1 MEHIYKEK
9 YKMFTTLLALANG
22 VDCGKNKIS
31 SLLIRWN
38 RDACM
43 SSLFRAKRYDE
54 LYSCVFNQLKSG
66 SNFYKRILAG
76 IAGCIQ
82 NKDIKSAFIIARE
95 NITNKAPYP
104 CIILSMIIEGHM
116 YLNENNV
123 YKARPWVE
131 KALEC
136 LEKQFSYGLFILVYT
151 VQKEVLFE
159 EEEGALFKSLSV
171 INLNNPK
178 YFEVIE
184 DIKDIK
190 RLEEFLASKNLPH
203 STLRRLYI
211 LKNPLL
217 NKKDLLKYFED
228 VPGDKECL
236 KYVLERRICKEL
248 IPLAEKLG
256 IFCDDVKDKQEEKQ
270 WMAPF
275 RTFPT
280 EKTQSK
286 ATVRKEQQISRKKL
300 AKVIYKSGL
309 YNKMRIPANFA
320 MPHDFS
326 EEDEEDN
333 DEQEDE
339 EKVLNEYYEDVLLDN
354 LPQPESTL
362 HVPEEQ
368 YEDLPV
374 DNKDD
379 VHLEGNELNAHNSR
393 TSPINGSIE
402 QRTQGISEEESIK
415 SPKEVSNTKK
425 SIYKEYLDHLDS
437 DSLDLDA
444 DK

>member
-43 SSLFRAKRYDE
+43 SSLFQAKRYDE

-95 NITNKAPYP
+95 NITDKAPYP

-116 YLNENNV
+116 YLNENNI
-123 YKARPWVE
+123 YKAKPWVE

-136 LEKQFSYGLFILVYT
+136 LEKQFSYGLFILIYT

-190 RLEEFLASKNLPH
+190 KLEEFLASKNLLH

-217 NKKDLLKYFED
+217 NKKDLLKYFEE
-228 VPGDKECL
+228 VPKDKECL

-256 IFCDDVKDKQEEKQ
+256 IFCGDVKDKQEEKQ

-275 RTFPT
+275 RALPA

-286 ATVRKEQQISRKKL
+286 ATIRKIQQMSRKKL

-309 YNKMRIPANFA
+309 YNKVRIPASFGI
-320 MPHDFS
+320 PHDFS
-326 EEDEEDN
+326 EEDD

-339 EKVLNEYYEDVLLDN
+339 EMVLNEYYEDVLLDN

-362 HVPEEQ
+362 RVPVEQ
-368 YEDLPV
+368 YEELPV

-379 VHLEGNELNAHNSR
+379 VHLEDNELNTHSSR
-393 TSPINGSIE
+393 ASPINGSIE
-402 QRTQGISEEESIK
+402 KSTQDISEKESIK
-415 SPKEVSNTKK
+415 NPEDASNAKQDN
-425 SIYKEYLDHLDS
+425 YKECLDHLDS
-437 DSLDLDA
+437 DSLDLDT